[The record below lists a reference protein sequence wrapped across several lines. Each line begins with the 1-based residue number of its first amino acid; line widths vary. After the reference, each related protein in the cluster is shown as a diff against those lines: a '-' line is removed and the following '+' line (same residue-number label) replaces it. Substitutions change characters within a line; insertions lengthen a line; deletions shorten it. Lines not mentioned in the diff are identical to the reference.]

1 MAVIKWYPVLFLFCL
16 LASLHSYG
24 QAPGNDKCANAYD
37 IPTGSNY
44 TPGTYNGT
52 KVKLK
57 KATVQ
62 PGESFP
68 SLLSNLGLNKKT
80 VWYKFTIGMRRSVA
94 IELKQ
99 NDTMIDQ
106 NAVGFAVYKYS
117 SSCPPNQGQLDNS
130 LAVLTKFGSTTNT
143 CLAQGTYLIQ
153 VCANNHATDS
163 VWIKLDVRSSSP
175 AFNDQGLSAWR
186 AGVLTNFLSMSGD
199 ATCLTN
205 DSANELCPA
214 LGAGYRD
221 YNKTA
226 WAVFKTDN
234 RPDFVSTYIVA
245 FKRQV
250 SNSDSVA
257 FAYILYEGDA
267 ANGSQ
272 KLKVIDGP
280 KVTSSRCYSYYCNA
294 ALIAGYSC
302 KLKPNTLYS
311 IQLFFHKD
319 AVLQYQVQLGK
330 NGQDTAKAA
339 NPKSLPKAYQFGVLA
354 KNKPYKQKDVLA
366 CNAHTEL
373 YACGSS
379 LPPYEVDTEYVND
392 DGVAYTDTF
401 DLNTWCTFQVTDSC
415 QFTVVNHAYDC
426 MGQDMVRNS
435 SSIRMMLY
443 KGDITKSCNLP
454 LFYEASANALLN
466 ATICLSPGVYS
477 YKLIGK
483 SYQRGSNYCTLITL
497 GVPVD
502 YTITISDKY
511 PQYAAKFYKP
521 ALAEDLGDITGKIDK
536 GYGVS
541 GTEDFAV
548 APDDTITIDGVFLH
562 DRISYRQFYIA
573 HDSYIRLQNT
583 YDPRDFYKPGYEM
596 HLFQGKVT
604 DGVEKL
610 KRIPIKYNGYPYPS
624 GNYYYYDYLDST
636 FFESSCIPLLAGWYT
651 AVGEYAFQCNANA
664 TIYNNIVISPRRYCI
679 PHYNHASKAAL
690 VNNLQPL
697 LYSSNSNPVNGSDR
711 TYYFPD
717 ECFACESDLPFAVP
731 PCKQKLYDPYTKVAY
746 YVFTLSKPVYAKFQ
760 CSTSIY
766 YSWFTEPP
774 NFRLFNFDVRKDSAL
789 ASDTTRQVK
798 SCNQSGEF
806 CNLQPGIYTLVVYS
820 PYMMTIRPSVYIDSV
835 TSSQYDHAS
844 TAGDM
849 GLIPGNGAVVNSNFD
864 MFSCST
870 GAEPTDPD
878 TFLFPSQIGG
888 YYDTLKSS
896 VPYPTPKN
904 LYVGF
909 RPRTDLWYTFTIAG
923 TGHGRVQL
931 QMLGVHA
938 PRNVVFSV
946 YKSSRNGA
954 IPFAQLK
961 TSGAIDS
968 TTKQGLEFVGASDY
982 YYRDSVAFDKSNCD
996 TARYFVI
1003 IDQEKSNMELLPNYS
1018 VRINANFISQPGS
1031 VAGDFCRNA
1040 ILMLRNGIGSAS
1052 RSVYINCHT
1061 AGEGFGEDGS
1071 NMGCLSDSLPFKTT
1085 WFKLSFTAT
1094 QRSDLSF
1101 NITPHTS
1108 VPPARIRYRV
1118 LYGDC
1123 NAMTPGPCINNT
1135 YSTFTLNCMPSG
1147 DYYVQVAEPAEATG
1161 TVQLNVTATPADYP
1175 LCKPANLFQPL
1186 ANFFTT
1192 GGCNGLPVSFQNL
1205 SSQGADIIYHW
1216 DFGNGDHSSER
1227 SPIEQYKAR
1236 KQIDTFWVT
1245 LIVTDTVHDASDT
1258 LTQSVVVY
1266 RDPVKIN
1273 AGKDTAIECGNAV
1286 QLNAICNYPYA
1297 IYQWIPVA
1305 SLDNSYSSSPVA
1317 VPETDTKYV
1326 VSATVGGCTV
1336 FDTVMVKVNKVVPIY
1351 GSHFLCPGGK
1361 LTLTAA
1367 SGYESYFWNNG
1378 KYTRSIVIDTP
1389 GTYSVFTYY
1398 DNCRLTDTF
1407 TVYTSGKAP
1416 HILRDTVVC
1425 NGDSVR
1431 LNAGYPEL
1439 GHLWSTGDT
1448 GQYIMVT
1455 KDGNYTITLTNPL
1468 CSITDTIAVHFQ
1480 NLSLELGHD
1489 TAFCGGFEYLLDA
1502 GDADRYV
1509 WNTGE
1514 TTRKILVTQ
1523 PGKYSVKVKKGVCTS
1538 ADSINISQ
1546 YPSSIVRLGHD
1557 TSICDTFLTL
1567 DAGSGASY
1575 YWLPGGQTS
1584 RRIQVSSGGTYS
1596 VLVTNKYGCQSGDTI
1611 VILNDHCY
1619 PTLYVPNSFTPNAD
1633 GKNDFFRADGEYI
1646 TSFKMEIFNRWGERI
1661 FKSDDINKGWDGRF
1675 KGEKA
1680 QMDVYLWMIEYTGY
1694 RTHKLISG
1702 NVTLLR

>member
-1 MAVIKWYPVLFLFCL
+1 MASLKWYPVLFLLCI
-16 LASLHSYG
+16 LASLACCG
-24 QAPGNDKCANAYD
+24 QAPGNDNCANAYN

-44 TPGTYNGT
+44 KPGTYNGT

-57 KATVQ
+57 KAGVQ

-68 SLLSNLGLNKKT
+68 ALLSNLGLNKKT
-80 VWYKFTIGMRRSVA
+80 VWYKFTIGIRRSVS

-143 CLAQGTYLIQ
+143 CLAQGTYLVQ
-153 VCANNHATDS
+153 VCGNNHASDS

-186 AGVLTNFLSMSGD
+186 PGVLTSSFSMSGD

-214 LGAGYRD
+214 IGPGYKD

-226 WAVFKTDN
+226 WAVFKTDS
-234 RPDFVSTYIVA
+234 RPDFVSAYMVA
-245 FKRQV
+245 FKRQF
-250 SNSDSVA
+250 SNNDSLA

-272 KLKVIDGP
+272 TLKIVDGP
-280 KVTSSRCYSYYCNA
+280 KVATTRCYSSYCNTV
-294 ALIAGYSC
+294 LTAGYAC

-319 AVLQYQVQLGK
+319 AILQYQLQLGK

-379 LPPYEVDTEYVND
+379 LPPYEVDTEYVD
-392 DGVAYTDTF
+392 DNGVAYTDTF
-401 DLNTWCTFQVTDSC
+401 DLNTWCTFVVTDSC
-415 QFTVVNHAYDC
+415 QLMIANHAYDC
-426 MGQDMVRNS
+426 LNEDIVRDG

-454 LFYEASANALLN
+454 LFYKGYANALLYT
-466 ATICLSPGVYS
+466 TICLAPGVYS
-477 YKLIGK
+477 YKLIGR
-483 SYQRGSNYCTLITL
+483 SFRRGYNYCSSITL

-502 YTITISDKY
+502 YTITISDKW
-511 PQYAAKFYKP
+511 PQYQAKFYKP
-521 ALAEDLGDITGKIDK
+521 ALAEDLGDITDKIDK
-536 GYGVS
+536 GYGVA

-548 APDDTITIDGVFLH
+548 APDDTITIDHVFLGE
-562 DRISYRQFYIA
+562 RMSYRQFYIS
-573 HDSYIRLQNT
+573 HDSYIRLQNAIDKRT
-583 YDPRDFYKPGYEM
+583 GYTPGYM
-596 HLFQGKVT
+596 MRLFQGKVT

-610 KRIPIKYNGYPYPS
+610 KQIPAKYFGYSYPR
-624 GNYYYYDYLDST
+624 GGYYYYDDRDST
-636 FFESSCIPLLAGWYT
+636 FFRSGCIPLPAGWYT
-651 AVGEYAFQCNANA
+651 VVGNYVYQCNANA
-664 TIYNNIVISPRRYCI
+664 TVYNNIIISPRRLCP
-679 PHYNHASKAAL
+679 PHYNHASKASL

-697 LYSSNSNPVNGSDR
+697 VYSKNDPNTGSDA
-711 TYYFPD
+711 TYSFPD
-717 ECFACESDLPFAVP
+717 ECFACENDLPFAAP
-731 PCKQKLYDPYTKVAY
+731 PCKSQAGYSYTKVAY
-746 YVFTLSKPVYAKFQ
+746 YVFKLSKPVYARFR
-760 CSTSIY
+760 C
-766 YSWFTEPP
+766 YSDAMYEWFIDPA
-774 NFRLFNFDVRKDSAL
+774 NFRLFNFDIRKDSAL
-789 ASDTTRQVK
+789 AADTTHQLK

-806 CNLQPGIYTLVVYS
+806 CNLQPGTYTLAVYS
-820 PYMMTIRPSVYIDSV
+820 PYMMTIRPSVYIDSIT
-835 TSSQYDHAS
+835 TSKYDYAS
-844 TAGDM
+844 NAGDM
-849 GLIPGNGAVVNSNFD
+849 GLIPGNGVVVNSNFD
-864 MFSCST
+864 IFSCST
-870 GAEPTDPD
+870 GAEPDDPD
-878 TFLFPSQIGG
+878 TLRSSSQIGV
-888 YYDTLKSS
+888 YYDKSKSS
-896 VPYPTPKN
+896 VPYPIAKN
-904 LYVGF
+904 QYVGF
-909 RPRTDLWYTFTIAG
+909 KPRTDLWYTFTVAG
-923 TGHGRVQL
+923 TGHVKVQA
-931 QMLGVHA
+931 QMLGKHA
-938 PRNVVFSV
+938 PRNLVFSV

-954 IPFAQLK
+954 ISFAKLK
-961 TSGAIDS
+961 SSGKIDS
-968 TTKQGLEFVGASDY
+968 TIKQGLEFVGIANYEY
-982 YYRDSVAFDKSNCD
+982 YDSVAFDKPNCD

-1003 IDQEKSNMELLPNYS
+1003 VDQDYTNPDRVPNYS
-1018 VRINANFISQPGS
+1018 VRMNVGYVSKPGS
-1031 VAGDFCRNA
+1031 VAGDFCSNA
-1040 ILMLRNGIGSAS
+1040 ILLLRNGIGKAS

-1085 WFKLSFTAT
+1085 WFKVSFTAT
-1094 QRSDLSF
+1094 QRSDLTF
-1101 NITPHTS
+1101 NITANTS

-1123 NAMTPGPCINNT
+1123 NAMTPGPCISNT
-1135 YSTFTLNCMPSG
+1135 YTTFTLNCMPSG
-1147 DYYVQVAEPAEATG
+1147 DYYVQVAEPEEATG

-1192 GGCNGLPVSFQNL
+1192 GGCNSLPVSFQNL
-1205 SSQGADIIYHW
+1205 STQGEDIVYHW
-1216 DFGNGDHSSER
+1216 DFGNGEFSTER
-1227 SPIEQYKAR
+1227 SPVVHYKAR
-1236 KQIDTFWVT
+1236 KQVDTFHVT
-1245 LIVTDTVHDASDT
+1245 LTVRDTVHDAEDT

-1266 RDPVKIN
+1266 RDPVTVN

-1297 IYQWIPVA
+1297 IYQWTPA
-1305 SLDNSYSSSPVA
+1305 TALDNPYSSSPVA
-1317 VPETDTKYV
+1317 NPETDTRYV

-1336 FDTVMVKVNKVVPIY
+1336 FDTVMVKMNNRIPIY
-1351 GSHFLCPGGK
+1351 GGHFLCPGGR

-1367 SGYESYFWNNG
+1367 PGYQTYYWNNG

-1389 GTYSVFTYY
+1389 GIYSLFTYY
-1398 DNCRLTDTF
+1398 DYCKLTDTF
-1407 TVYTSGKAP
+1407 RVYSSGKAP
-1416 HILRDTVVC
+1416 HLIHDTVVC

-1448 GQYIMVT
+1448 GQYTTVT
-1455 KDGNYTITLTNPL
+1455 KDGSYTVTLSNSL
-1468 CSITDTIAVHFQ
+1468 CSITDTITVHFD
-1480 NLSLELGHD
+1480 NLDLELGHD
-1489 TAFCGGFEYLLDA
+1489 TAFCSGFEYLLDA
-1502 GDADRYV
+1502 GNADAYV

-1514 TTRKILVTQ
+1514 TTQKILATK
-1523 PGKYSVKVKKGVCTS
+1523 PGKYIVKVKKSSCS
-1538 ADSINISQ
+1538 ATDSVSIGE
-1546 YPSSIVRLGHD
+1546 YPVSVVRLGRD
-1557 TSICDTFLTL
+1557 TSICDTSITL
-1567 DAGSGASY
+1567 DAGPAVSY
-1575 YWLPGGQTS
+1575 YWLPGGQNS
-1584 RRIQVSSGGTYS
+1584 RRIRVSAGGTYS

-1611 VILNDHCY
+1611 VVVNDHCY
-1619 PTLYVPNSFTPNAD
+1619 PTLFVPNSFTPNGD
-1633 GKNDFFRADGEYI
+1633 GENDFFRANGEYI

-1661 FKSDDINKGWDGRF
+1661 FRSDDIAKGWDGRF